1 MKTELPVSPD
11 QTPALK
17 RKPAF
22 RAIALNACLAVCLC
36 FAHGCRSAAKNQTV
50 HLPARHS
57 VSAEQLIVLS
67 DFKLG
72 QEHPLFQ
79 DLIKLREDVADTL
92 GIPLNS
98 EQVTVYLFTNQEE
111 YRNYLDMT
119 YPGLPPRRAYFVGTP
134 KELAVYTFWG
144 DRIQEDLRHEFTHG
158 LLHASLKTVPL
169 WLDEGLAEYFEVAGS
184 MPGQINRDHASRLAA
199 ALNNGWKPDMKRLE
213 QLEKVSQ
220 MQRVDYQ
227 EAWAWVHF
235 MLNSTPD
242 AREALLTY
250 LSDLKTDSEP
260 EVLSARLPR
269 NIPGV
274 DDRFVN
280 YVASLNTFPSTDR

>member
-1 MKTELPVSPD
+1 MLK
-11 QTPALK
+11 ALT
-17 RKPAF
+17 
-22 RAIALNACLAVCLC
+22 LSLCLLLCLLLTQ
-36 FAHGCRSAAKNQTV
+36 GCRSAAKNQTV

-72 QEHPLFQ
+72 QDHELFQ
-79 DLIKLREDVADTL
+79 DLIKLREDVAATL
-92 GIPLNS
+92 NIPLNS

-111 YRNYLDMT
+111 YRNYLDTT

-144 DRIQEDLRHEFTHG
+144 ERIQEDLRHEFTHG

-169 WLDEGLAEYFEVAGS
+169 WLDEGLAEYFEVAGNT
-184 MPGQINRDHASRLAA
+184 PGQVNRDHASRLST

-235 MLNSTPD
+235 MLNSTPETRD
-242 AREALLTY
+242 TLLEY
-250 LSDLKTDSEP
+250 LAELKTNNNP
-260 EVLSARLPR
+260 EELSARLPR
-269 NIPGV
+269 DIPGV
-274 DDRFVN
+274 DQRFVN
-280 YVASLNTFPSTDR
+280 YVASLNTFPSR

>member
-1 MKTELPVSPD
+1 MKQQAYNSPD
-11 QTPALK
+11 RTSDRKSLLRLKAFTLSLCLLLCTLLTP
-17 RKPAF
+17 
-22 RAIALNACLAVCLC
+22 
-36 FAHGCRSAAKNQTV
+36 GCHSAAKNQTV

-72 QEHPLFQ
+72 QDHALFQ
-79 DLIKLREDVADTL
+79 DLIKLREDVAATL
-92 GIPLNS
+92 NIPLNS
-98 EQVTVYLFTNQEE
+98 EQVTVYLFTNQED
-111 YRNYLDMT
+111 YRNYLDTT

-144 DRIQEDLRHEFTHG
+144 ERIQEDLRHEFTHG

-169 WLDEGLAEYFEVAGS
+169 WLDEGLAEYFEVAGNT
-184 MPGQINRDHASRLAA
+184 PGQVNRDHASRLST

-235 MLNSTPD
+235 MLNSTPETRD
-242 AREALLTY
+242 TLLEY
-250 LSDLKTDSEP
+250 LAELKTNNSP
-260 EVLSARLPR
+260 EELSARLPR
-269 NIPGV
+269 DIPGV
-274 DDRFVN
+274 DQRFVN
-280 YVASLNTFPSTDR
+280 YVASLNTFPSR

>member
-1 MKTELPVSPD
+1 VKQLSITLSDHKASDKKSLSVLKAIYLSTCLVLCLLI
-11 QTPALK
+11 TP
-17 RKPAF
+17 
-22 RAIALNACLAVCLC
+22 
-36 FAHGCRSAAKNQTV
+36 GCHSTTKNQSV

-72 QEHPLFQ
+72 QDHELFQ
-79 DLIKLREDVADTL
+79 DLIQLRQDVAETL
-92 GIPLNS
+92 NIPLNS
-98 EQVTVYLFTNQEE
+98 EQVTVYLFTNEEE
-111 YRNYLDMT
+111 YRNYLDTT

-144 DRIQEDLRHEFTHG
+144 ERIQEDLRHEFTHG

-169 WLDEGLAEYFEVAGS
+169 WLDEGLAEYFEVAGNT
-184 MPGQINRDHASRLAA
+184 PGQINRDHASRLSTAI
-199 ALNNGWKPDMKRLE
+199 NNGWKPDMKRLE

-235 MLNSTPD
+235 MLNGTPETKD
-242 AREALLTY
+242 SLLEY
-250 LSDLKTDSEP
+250 LAELKTNEEP

-269 NIPGV
+269 DIPGV
-274 DDRFVN
+274 DQRFVS
-280 YVASLNTFPSTDR
+280 YVASLNTFPSR

>member
-1 MKTELPVSPD
+1 MKRQATNSPN
-11 QTPALK
+11 QTSDRKSQTILKALT
-17 RKPAF
+17 
-22 RAIALNACLAVCLC
+22 LSLCLLLCLLLSQ
-36 FAHGCRSAAKNQTV
+36 GCRSAVKNQTV

-72 QEHPLFQ
+72 QDHELFQ
-79 DLIKLREDVADTL
+79 DLIKLREDVAATL
-92 GIPLNS
+92 NIPLNS

-111 YRNYLDMT
+111 YRNYLDTT

-144 DRIQEDLRHEFTHG
+144 ERIQEDLRHEFTHG

-169 WLDEGLAEYFEVAGS
+169 WLDEGLAEYFEVAGNT
-184 MPGQINRDHASRLAA
+184 PGQVNRDHASRLST

-235 MLNSTPD
+235 MLNSTPETRD
-242 AREALLTY
+242 TLLEY
-250 LSDLKTDSEP
+250 LAELKTNNNP
-260 EVLSARLPR
+260 EELSARLPR
-269 NIPGV
+269 DIPGV
-274 DDRFVN
+274 DQRFVN
-280 YVASLNTFPSTDR
+280 YVASLNTFPSR

>member
-1 MKTELPVSPD
+1 MKIELPVSPD
-11 QTPALK
+11 QTPHRKSWPTFKAL
-17 RKPAF
+17 
-22 RAIALNACLAVCLC
+22 ALNVCLTLC
-36 FAHGCRSAAKNQTV
+36 LFSAQGCRTAAKNQAV

-79 DLIKLREDVADTL
+79 DLIQLREDVAATL
-92 GIPLNS
+92 NIPLNS
-98 EQVTVYLFTNQEE
+98 EQVTVYLFSNQEE
-111 YRNYLDMT
+111 YRNYLDLT

-169 WLDEGLAEYFEVAGS
+169 WLDEGLAEYFEVAGNT
-184 MPGQINRDHASRLAA
+184 PGQINRDHASRLTA

-227 EAWAWVHF
+227 EAWAWTHF
-235 MLNSTPD
+235 MLNSTPE
-242 AREALLTY
+242 ARDALLAY
-250 LSDLKTDSEP
+250 LSELKTNESP

-269 NIPGV
+269 DIPGV
-274 DDRFVN
+274 EDRFVN
-280 YVASLNTFPSTDR
+280 YVASLNTFPSR

>member
-1 MKTELPVSPD
+1 MMS
-11 QTPALK
+11 QPALK
-17 RKPAF
+17 VMT
-22 RAIALNACLAVCLC
+22 LSACLLSCLLLMP
-36 FAHGCRSAAKNQTV
+36 GCHSAAKNQAV

-72 QEHPLFQ
+72 QDHELFQ
-79 DLIKLREDVADTL
+79 DLIKLREDVAETL
-92 GIPLNS
+92 NIPLNS

-111 YRNYLDMT
+111 YRDYLDST

-144 DRIQEDLRHEFTHG
+144 ERIQEDLRHEFTHG

-169 WLDEGLAEYFEVAGS
+169 WLDEGLAEYFEVAGNT
-184 MPGQINRDHASRLAA
+184 PGQINRDHAARLTT

-235 MLNSTPD
+235 MLNSTPESRD
-242 AREALLTY
+242 TLLLY
-250 LSDLKTDSEP
+250 LSELKTNEKP
-260 EVLSARLPR
+260 EVLSTRLPR
-269 NIPGV
+269 DIPSV
-274 DDRFVN
+274 EQRFVS
-280 YVASLNTFPSTDR
+280 YVASLNTFPSR

>member
-1 MKTELPVSPD
+1 M
-11 QTPALK
+11 
-17 RKPAF
+17 KPANTVSQDKTSDMLSRVAF
-22 RAIALNACLAVCLC
+22 KAAVLYACVLSCLLLSP
-36 FAHGCRSAAKNQTV
+36 GCHSVAKNQTV

-72 QEHPLFQ
+72 QDHELFQ
-79 DLIKLREDVADTL
+79 DLIQLREDVAETL
-92 GIPLNS
+92 NIPLNS

-111 YRNYLDMT
+111 YRNYLDLT

-169 WLDEGLAEYFEVAGS
+169 WLDEGLAEYFEVAGNT
-184 MPGQINRDHASRLAA
+184 PGQINRDHASRLSA

-235 MLNSTPD
+235 MLNSTPETKD
-242 AREALLTY
+242 TLLEY
-250 LSDLKTDSEP
+250 LAELRSNEKP

-274 DDRFVN
+274 DERFLN
-280 YVASLNTFPSTDR
+280 YVASLNTFPTR

>member
-1 MKTELPVSPD
+1 MMSL
-11 QTPALK
+11 PALK
-17 RKPAF
+17 EMT
-22 RAIALNACLAVCLC
+22 LSACLVLCLLMMP
-36 FAHGCRSAAKNQTV
+36 GCHSAAKNQSV

-72 QEHPLFQ
+72 QDHELFQ
-79 DLIKLREDVADTL
+79 DLIKLREDVAETL
-92 GIPLNS
+92 NIPLNS

-111 YRNYLDMT
+111 YRDYLDTT

-144 DRIQEDLRHEFTHG
+144 ERIQEDLRHEFTHG

-169 WLDEGLAEYFEVAGS
+169 WLDEGLAEYFEVAGNT
-184 MPGQINRDHASRLAA
+184 PGQINRDHASRLTT

-235 MLNSTPD
+235 MLNSTPESRD
-242 AREALLTY
+242 TLLIY
-250 LSDLKTDSEP
+250 LSELRTNEKP
-260 EVLSARLPR
+260 EVLSTRLPR
-269 NIPGV
+269 DIPSV
-274 DDRFVN
+274 EQRFVS
-280 YVASLNTFPSTDR
+280 YVASLNTFPSR

>member
-1 MKTELPVSPD
+1 MMSRV
-11 QTPALK
+11 
-17 RKPAF
+17 AF
-22 RAIALNACLAVCLC
+22 KAAVLNVCVLGCLSLSS
-36 FAHGCRSAAKNQTV
+36 GCRSVAKNQTV

-72 QEHPLFQ
+72 QDHELFQ
-79 DLIKLREDVADTL
+79 DLIKLREDVAETL
-92 GIPLNS
+92 NIPLNS
-98 EQVTVYLFTNQEE
+98 EQVTVYLFSNQEE
-111 YRNYLDMT
+111 YRNYLDLT

-169 WLDEGLAEYFEVAGS
+169 WLDEGLAEYFEVAGNT
-184 MPGQINRDHASRLAA
+184 PGQINRDHASRLSA

-235 MLNSTPD
+235 MLNSTPETRD
-242 AREALLTY
+242 TLLEY
-250 LSDLKTDSEP
+250 LAELKSNEKP

-274 DDRFVN
+274 DERFLN
-280 YVASLNTFPSTDR
+280 YVASLNTFPTR

>member
-1 MKTELPVSPD
+1 MKSVS
-11 QTPALK
+11 
-17 RKPAF
+17 AF
-22 RAIALNACLAVCLC
+22 KAMALNVGLIFCLLVTQSCQ
-36 FAHGCRSAAKNQTV
+36 SAAKNQSV

-72 QEHPLFQ
+72 QDHELFQ
-79 DLIKLREDVADTL
+79 DLIKLREDVASTL
-92 GIPLNS
+92 NIPLNS
-98 EQVTVYLFTNQEE
+98 EQVTVYLFSNEEE
-111 YRNYLDMT
+111 YRNYLDLT

-144 DRIQEDLRHEFTHG
+144 ERIQEDLRHEFTHG

-169 WLDEGLAEYFEVAGS
+169 WLDEGLAEYFEVAGNT
-184 MPGQINRDHASRLAA
+184 PGQINRDHASRLTA

-235 MLNSTPD
+235 MLNSNPD
-242 AREALLTY
+242 AQATLLDY
-250 LSDLKTDSEP
+250 LAELKTDDNP

-269 NIPGV
+269 DIPGV
-274 DDRFVN
+274 DERFLN
-280 YVASLNTFPSTDR
+280 YVASLNTFPSR